1 MSKVISIINQKGGS
15 GKTTTTKALSLGL
28 SKLGYKILAI
38 ETDPQGNLTTSLGI
52 PNPDEHYGL
61 ADLLIECNKDKIN
74 LEKVKKIIKSPVE
87 NIDLI
92 VGNDELDSFDISL
105 SSFSDGLFY
114 LDTIV
119 SLIKNDYEYIL
130 IDCRPSFS
138 NLTKSALICSD
149 EIIIPT
155 ELETFS
161 LKGSQKLLREITLI
175 QKRYNPKLRINGLL
189 PTKMEHNNHH
199 KEFLEILYQLFNG
212 NKFYAP
218 ISKSIEIQKSNQG
231 YDFFEYAKNC
241 KATKQYK
248 KFIFDFLNIKYSS
261 FEEIETQIKEFI
273 EKQYKKNN
281 DSKKIEYLTELERY
295 SKYFD
300 YLTDK
305 KIFKKI

>member
-52 PNPDEHYGL
+52 PSPDEHYGL
-61 ADLLIECNKDKIN
+61 ADLLTECNKDKIS
-74 LEKVKKIIKSPVE
+74 LEKVKEIIKTPIKK
-87 NIDLI
+87 IDLI
-92 VGNDELDSFDISL
+92 IGNDELDSFDISL

-119 SLIKNDYEYIL
+119 SLIKNDYDYIL

-175 QKRYNPKLRINGLL
+175 QKRYNPNLKINGLL

-199 KEFLEILYQLFNG
+199 KEFLEILYSLFDG
-212 NKFYAP
+212 NKFYSP

-231 YDFFEYAKNC
+231 YDFFDYAKNC

-248 KFIFDFLNIKYSS
+248 KFILEFLNIKFSPIS
-261 FEEIETQIKEFI
+261 EIEAQIDNLKQ
-273 EKQYKKNN
+273 KQYKKNMEKEKLE
-281 DSKKIEYLTELERY
+281 SSIELEKHSMYFEYLKNNKGE
-295 SKYFD
+295 
-300 YLTDK
+300 DK
-305 KIFKKI
+305 

>member
-1 MSKVISIINQKGGS
+1 MCKIISIINQKGGS
-15 GKTTTTKALSLGL
+15 GKTTTTKALALGL
-28 SKLGYKILAI
+28 SKLGYKTLAI

-52 PNPDEHYGL
+52 PSPDEHYGL
-61 ADLLIECNKDKIN
+61 ADLLTECNKDK
-74 LEKVKKIIKSPVE
+74 LTSEKVQEIIKNPIE

-92 VGNDELDSFDISL
+92 IGNDELDSFDISL

-119 SLIKNDYEYIL
+119 DLVKNNYDYIL

-175 QKRYNPKLRINGLL
+175 QKRYNPNLKINGLL
-189 PTKMEHNNHH
+189 PTKMENNNHH
-199 KEFLEILYQLFNG
+199 KEFLEILYQLFDG
-212 NKFYAP
+212 NKFYCP
-218 ISKSIEIQKSNQG
+218 ISKSVEIQKSNQG
-231 YDFFEYAKNC
+231 YDFFEYAKSC

-248 KFIFDFLNIKYSS
+248 KFILDFLNIKYIPY
-261 FEEIETQIKEFI
+261 EEIEIQIKEFKD
-273 EKQYKKNN
+273 KQYKKNT
-281 DSKKIEYLTELERY
+281 DTDKIEYLTELETY
-295 SKYFD
+295 SIYFD
-300 YLTDK
+300 YLK
-305 KIFKKI
+305 NKGENK